1 MTAVYVT
8 VTPCQSQICV
18 TVTLDILHA
27 MVTKT
32 SSTGRESDK
41 FMLRLPDGVRER
53 IAEAAKANNRTMNAE
68 LVARILKTLEES
80 PAQSVEQGEK
90 IFALPPMTEEALEA
104 MKRIEWKLETLAQG
118 LQGEPRFSLPP
129 ADMRLIEEQA
139 KKAPPRAA
147 RKK

>member
-1 MTAVYVT
+1 
-8 VTPCQSQICV
+8 
-18 TVTLDILHA
+18 

-32 SSTGRESDK
+32 SSTGRDSDK

-68 LVARILKTLEES
+68 LVARILKTLDDS
-80 PAQSVEQGEK
+80 PAPSVEQDRK

-129 ADMRLIEEQA
+129 ADMRLVEEQA
-139 KKAPPRAA
+139 KQAAPRAA

>member
-1 MTAVYVT
+1 MSAVYGT
-8 VTPCQSQICV
+8 VTSCQAQFCV
-18 TVTLDILHA
+18 TVTLDILRS

-68 LVARILKTLEES
+68 LVARILKTLDDR
-80 PAQSVEQGEK
+80 PAPSVEQDRK

-104 MKRIEWKLETLAQG
+104 MKRIEWKLETLAHG

-129 ADMRLIEEQA
+129 ADQRLVEEQA
-139 KKAPPRAA
+139 KPAEPRRS

>member
-1 MTAVYVT
+1 
-8 VTPCQSQICV
+8 
-18 TVTLDILHA
+18 

-32 SSTGRESDK
+32 SSTGRDSDK

-68 LVARILKTLEES
+68 LVARILKTLDDS
-80 PAQSVEQGEK
+80 PAPSVEKDRK

-129 ADMRLIEEQA
+129 ADQRLVEEYVRQT
-139 KKAPPRAA
+139 APRGS

>member
-1 MTAVYVT
+1 
-8 VTPCQSQICV
+8 
-18 TVTLDILHA
+18 

-32 SSTGRESDK
+32 SSTGRDSDK

-68 LVARILKTLEES
+68 LVARILKTLDES
-80 PAQSVEQGEK
+80 PTPSVEQGGT
-90 IFALPPMTEEALEA
+90 IFSLPPMTEETLEA

-139 KKAPPRAA
+139 KQAPPRAA